1 MNIAYWK
8 LFADVAELG
17 SLTKVAA
24 SRNMAQS
31 AISRQIAALETFC
44 GGRLFHRTGRGV
56 TLTEAGAAVF
66 PRVKAWLGEAEQIS
80 RDVKAKVGVP
90 AGVVQV
96 GMIPSAGHQ
105 LASTL
110 FQETRRQFP
119 EVRLRFLDGASS
131 QVGEWLETGQVDIGV
146 LFRDGSERRSDE
158 HPLATV
164 DAFLVGPVGDP
175 LTKSPTIPFS
185 RLDRLPLVLARL
197 PNSLRRVID
206 QEAKRKRI
214 ELSVLMEC
222 DSLEI
227 QRDVVADG
235 AAYGIHGSLAVIHDL
250 DTGRLQASRI
260 VSPEIRRT
268 ITLAVSRYRPPTLA
282 CRSVAR
288 LIRSCVEQMG
298 KSPVGSTVDSQ
309 MVKFPGASFAP
320 AETDGEAGSKP

>member
-1 MNIAYWK
+1 MNIEHWR

-24 SRNMAQS
+24 SRSTAQS
-31 AISRQIAALETFC
+31 AISRQIAALEKSC

-56 TLTEAGAAVF
+56 TLTEAGAAIF
-66 PRVKAWLGEAEQIS
+66 PRVKAWLGEADQIYK
-80 RDVKAKVGVP
+80 DVKTVGVP

-105 LASTL
+105 LASAL
-110 FQETRRQFP
+110 FQETRRRFP
-119 EVRLRFLDGASS
+119 EIRLRILDGASS
-131 QVGEWLETGQVDIGV
+131 QLNDWLETGQIDMAV
-146 LFRDGSERRSDE
+146 LFRHGSERRSDE

-164 DAFLVGPVGDP
+164 DAFLVGPAGDP
-175 LTKSPTIPFS
+175 LTKSPTVPFN

-235 AAYGIHGSLAVIHDL
+235 AAYGIHGSLAVMHGL
-250 DTGRLQASRI
+250 QSGRLQASRI
-260 VSPEIRRT
+260 VSPGIRRT

-282 CRSVAR
+282 CREVAR
-288 LIRSCVEQMG
+288 LIRSCVEQM
-298 KSPVGSTVDSQ
+298 
-309 MVKFPGASFAP
+309 
-320 AETDGEAGSKP
+320 EN